1 MLASVAGH
9 ASIMDTGATDCGEY
23 CQAAGVIAPPSDV
36 GCAMKTSAMSAM
48 GKFLRLSYQTA
59 LMDTEEAIGLVVFGA
74 LICVFILLVAVVL

>member
-1 MLASVAGH
+1 MRRGGSRRI
-9 ASIMDTGATDCGEY
+9 SPSCRSY
-23 CQAAGVIAPPSDV
+23 SPPSDV
-36 GCAMKTSAMSAM
+36 GCAMKTSAMFAM

>member
-1 MLASVAGH
+1 
-9 ASIMDTGATDCGEY
+9 
-23 CQAAGVIAPPSDV
+23 
-36 GCAMKTSAMSAM
+36 MKTSAMSAM

>member
-1 MLASVAGH
+1 MSTLRMSRVLPAWPLLKP
-9 ASIMDTGATDCGEY
+9 MY
-23 CQAAGVIAPPSDV
+23 M